1 MKPTLLV
8 LAAGLGSRYGG
19 LKQLDKLGPN
29 GETIIDYSIYDAI
42 RAGFGKVVFVIRK
55 DIEDDF
61 KEVII
66 AKLSGKIVVDY
77 CLQELEYLPEGFEL
91 PVDRKKPWGTG
102 HAILMAAEKIHEPF
116 GVINA
121 DDFYG
126 ADAFKVLAEFF
137 TTLKTK
143 DENLYSMVG
152 YDLCN
157 TLSDFGWVSRGV
169 CESNE
174 ENYLVSVTERTQIE
188 RSHNSI
194 AYKDEKNDLIF
205 LSAQTVVS
213 MNFWGFTPLIFK
225 QLSERFTAF
234 LKDNIQNPK
243 AEFFIPSVVNSLIE
257 TNETKVKVLHSSSP
271 WFGITYHEDRE
282 LAITK
287 IKNLVEEGVYPE
299 NLWKS

>member
-55 DIEDDF
+55 DIENDF

-66 AKLSGKIVVDY
+66 SKLSGKIEVDY

-102 HAILMAAEKIHEPF
+102 HAILMAAGKINEPF

-137 TTLKTK
+137 DTLKTK

-157 TLSDFGWVSRGV
+157 TLSDFGSVSRGV
-169 CESNE
+169 CESND
-174 ENYLVSVTERTQIE
+174 ENYLVSVTERTHIE
-188 RSHNSI
+188 RSHNGI
-194 AYKDEKNDLIF
+194 AYKDEKNDLVF
-205 LSAQTVVS
+205 LSSKTVVS

-225 QLSERFTAF
+225 QLSERFTVF
-234 LKDNIQNPK
+234 LKDNIQNLK

-257 TNETKVKVLHSSSP
+257 TNETKVKVLHSSSL
-271 WFGITYHEDRE
+271 WFGITYQEDRE
-282 LAITK
+282 LAVTK
-287 IKNLVEEGVYPE
+287 LKNLVEEGVYPE
-299 NLWKS
+299 NLWK